1 MENFYETVLT
11 VLKQDERF
19 VAEDGTFLRNAVY
32 EATMKMD
39 GRLIRLLLAN
49 DDVRARFFLDVD
61 GVQVFDKIGFVW
73 VINNR
78 LFLPDSYTRYKNAI
92 GLADETGELLSASGQ
107 VELVFPYKDCVLEG
121 GQTKENQK
129 RQEIF
134 YNETLAPDEVDRL
147 LCPKVFSGAR
157 LFSSEGSQPIEQFH
171 DGDNLIIRGNNVL
184 ALSSLCG
191 RYLNRIQFIYIDPPY
206 NTAND
211 SFKYND
217 SFKRSTWLSFMKTRI
232 QYARKLLRESGVI
245 AIQINYKE
253 YSYLKVLCD
262 ELLGEDNYITTVT
275 MKTATTASFRAI
287 NDCPVN
293 VSEFI
298 LIYAKNKAMA
308 KINPVY
314 VACDY
319 SEDYD
324 SFIKFFDQDCSHW
337 EIVSV
342 DSLIYEAEGV
352 SSWQQYKRLHG
363 EHWKEIRYKKKAAF
377 CMENSDRIVSL
388 NTMQKPSQEIVRVIE
403 QSKKERNRVFQVG
416 STYIYN
422 GRTLAFFSKKLRTID
437 GQVTPTEILTNI
449 WTDISFLSLGNEGG
463 VDLPNGK
470 KPEKLIQRL
479 FDLFAG
485 HGDIVMDYYLGTGT
499 TCAVAHKMGLHYI
512 GIEQLDYGQDDS
524 LIRLQNVIAG
534 EQGGI
539 SKSVRWQGGGSFV
552 YCELAKLNQTIV
564 EEIEEA
570 ADDETLSDLYQRMLQ
585 SGFISYRVNPE
596 KVDAAADDYA
606 ALSLEDKKR
615 FLMEILDKN
624 LLYVNYCD
632 MDDTEFGI
640 SAADK
645 AFTRSFY
652 GKGASDEILI

>member
-1 MENFYETVLT
+1 MSNFFDTV
-11 VLKQDERF
+11 VEILKADDRF
-19 VAEDGTFLRNAVY
+19 FTAEGEILRNAVY
-32 EATMKMD
+32 EAAMKMD
-39 GRLIRLLLAN
+39 ANLIRILLAN
-49 DDVRARFFLDVD
+49 DGTRARFFTDID
-61 GVQVFDKIGFVW
+61 GVKVFDKTGFAW

-78 LFLPDSYTRYKNAI
+78 QFLPDSYTRYKNAV
-92 GLADETGELLSASGQ
+92 GLADENSELLSSSGR

-121 GQTKENQK
+121 GQTKEDQK

-147 LCPKVFSGAR
+147 LYPKVLAGAR
-157 LFSSEGSQPIEQFH
+157 LFSSEGAQAIASFN
-171 DGDNLIIRGNNVL
+171 DSDNLIIRGNNVL

-191 RYLNRIQFIYIDPPY
+191 RYTNRIQFIYIDPPY

-217 SFKRSTWLSFMKTRI
+217 TFKRSTWLSFMKTRI
-232 QYARKLLRESGVI
+232 QIARKLLRESGVI

-253 YSYLKVLCD
+253 YSYLKVVCD
-262 ELLGEDNYITTVT
+262 EFLGEENYITTVT
-275 MKTATTASFRAI
+275 IKTATTASFRAI

-298 LIYAKNKAMA
+298 VIYAKNKAKA
-308 KINPVY
+308 KIKPVY

-319 SEDYD
+319 SEDYG
-324 SFIKFFDQDCSHW
+324 SFIRNYDQDCSSW
-337 EIVSV
+337 EIVPV
-342 DSLIYEAEGV
+342 DNLIYESEGV
-352 SSWQQYKRLHG
+352 SSWQEYKRLHG
-363 EHWKEIRYKKKAAF
+363 ENWKQIRYKKKAAF

-388 NTMQKPSQEIVRVIE
+388 NTMQKPSQEIVRVVE
-403 QSKKERNRVFQVG
+403 QSKRERNKVFQVG
-416 STYIYN
+416 TTYIYN
-422 GRTLAFFSKKLRTID
+422 GRTLAFFSKKLREID
-437 GQVTPTEILTNI
+437 GKVTPTEILTNI

-479 FDLFAG
+479 FGLFTDQD
-485 HGDIVMDYYLGTGT
+485 DIVMDYHLGTGT
-499 TCAVAHKMGLHYI
+499 TCAVAHKMGMHYI

-524 LIRLQNVIAG
+524 LVRLQNVIAG

-539 SKSVRWQGGGSFV
+539 SKSVDWHGGGSFV
-552 YCELAKLNQTIV
+552 YCELAKLNQV
-564 EEIEEA
+564 VAEEIEAA
-570 ADDETLSDLYQRMLQ
+570 ADEETLSAIYERMIQ
-585 SGFISYRVNPE
+585 SGFISYKVNPA
-596 KVDAAADDYA
+596 DIAAAADDYA
-606 ALSLEDKKR
+606 ALSMDDKKL

-632 MDDTEFGI
+632 MDDEEFGI
-640 SAADK
+640 SEADK

-652 GKGASDEILI
+652 REG